1 MSAGRLGL
9 RRLPRPPAP
18 RTSPAWQMAMA
29 RCRGQS
35 SRPSARPSA
44 RLPQGRLQ
52 QFQMQSPPACH
63 SGRGN
68 SCQLEPGAACQKRP
82 CSDASKNLS
91 RHTAPASRPAAR
103 PKPLFPASRH
113 AGRFRTQAGA
123 CRHHPSPLP
132 PCALP
137 LGHGAGKRGRSAFR
151 APKTEEGARPLDA
164 RPLPK
169 GRLGKGFRAPLDPD
183 GAFLVPHLDLG
194 CQRPPS
200 GRREGWKAVLRQSGQ
215 ARQSLQNP

>member
-35 SRPSARPSA
+35 SRLSACPSA

-52 QFQMQSPPACH
+52 QIQMQSPPACH
-63 SGRGN
+63 SGRGS

-113 AGRFRTQAGA
+113 AG
-123 CRHHPSPLP
+123 
-132 PCALP
+132 
-137 LGHGAGKRGRSAFR
+137 
-151 APKTEEGARPLDA
+151 D
-164 RPLPK
+164 
-169 GRLGKGFRAPLDPD
+169 
-183 GAFLVPHLDLG
+183 
-194 CQRPPS
+194 S
-200 GRREGWKAVLRQSGQ
+200 GRRQEPADTILLPFRPALYPLAMAQERAAGPPSAPRKRRKGPAPWTRGPFRKAVWAKASELLLTPTSHFLCRI
-215 ARQSLQNP
+215 